1 MSSLGTLYYTLT
13 FRPTLVFGRIS
24 HLILQIAQFVGN
36 AVGVY
41 TSGHTGARSMHGPAC
56 ASTLT
61 EPRSGDS
68 KQGQDDTER
77 SD

>member
-1 MSSLGTLYYTLT
+1 MDTLQ
-13 FRPTLVFGRIS
+13 GRGVS
-24 HLILQIAQFVGN
+24 GPERVWRAQ
-36 AVGVY
+36 
-41 TSGHTGARSMHGPAC
+41 HGPAC

-77 SD
+77 SEVSACTLHSPFAKAAAKVKIWE